1 MNDNYLFSDQPEEN
15 FILNSNYETRKKY
28 GQFFTPF
35 EVADFMVSW
44 VINQRKNITILD
56 PSFGLGIFA
65 RAAFQREKKLNFIGY
80 DLETN
85 ILKEAQKLFK
95 NNQDN
100 FNLNLCHQDY
110 LLQDFNIQ
118 YDGIIC
124 NPPYLKFQDFD
135 QNKSIL
141 KNFHQKTA
149 IKLSGFSNIY
159 ILFLIKS
166 LIQLNQNGRLAYL
179 IPSEFLNANYG
190 QQVKQF
196 LIENQT
202 LKYIIV
208 FDNNQN
214 LFSQVL
220 TTSSILLCANDHKKV
235 PLTFIKIK
243 DHQELIKLQRELD
256 HNSKNILG
264 ETFNYTELKPEVKWR
279 IYYQGIATDKYKNL
293 VPFTNYAQVKRGIA
307 TGANDYF
314 IFNKTKQ
321 KQFKIPDKYLLPCIT
336 KSHQA
341 KTEIFT
347 QDHLLNLLETDG
359 NILLLNI
366 LDTHNE
372 NVVKY
377 LELGLKLGIDQKYLT
392 HHRKPWYKIENRPP
406 APFWI
411 GVFNRQ
417 KIKFI
422 KNEAN
427 ILNLTAFHCIYPK
440 EIIQDKINI
449 FFAYLLTNIAQEIF
463 NYNHR
468 EYGAGLNKFE
478 PNDLNKSQI
487 INFEIIDTNTI
498 NQIEILYQN
507 YRLNLLSGIVDQSIL
522 NHLNEIFLQFLS

>member
-1 MNDNYLFSDQPEEN
+1 M
-15 FILNSNYETRKKY
+15 
-28 GQFFTPF
+28 
-35 EVADFMVSW
+35 
-44 VINQRKNITILD
+44 
-56 PSFGLGIFA
+56 
-65 RAAFQREKKLNFIGY
+65 
-80 DLETN
+80 
-85 ILKEAQKLFK
+85 ILK
-95 NNQDN
+95 
-100 FNLNLCHQDY
+100 
-110 LLQDFNIQ
+110 
-118 YDGIIC
+118 
-124 NPPYLKFQDFD
+124 
-135 QNKSIL
+135 
-141 KNFHQKTA
+141 T
-149 IKLSGFSNIY
+149 
-159 ILFLIKS
+159 
-166 LIQLNQNGRLAYL
+166 
-179 IPSEFLNANYG
+179 
-190 QQVKQF
+190 
-196 LIENQT
+196 
-202 LKYIIV
+202 
-208 FDNNQN
+208 
-214 LFSQVL
+214 
-220 TTSSILLCANDHKKV
+220 
-235 PLTFIKIK
+235 
-243 DHQELIKLQRELD
+243 
-256 HNSKNILG
+256 ILG
-264 ETFNYTELKPEVKWR
+264 EKFNYTELKPEVKWR